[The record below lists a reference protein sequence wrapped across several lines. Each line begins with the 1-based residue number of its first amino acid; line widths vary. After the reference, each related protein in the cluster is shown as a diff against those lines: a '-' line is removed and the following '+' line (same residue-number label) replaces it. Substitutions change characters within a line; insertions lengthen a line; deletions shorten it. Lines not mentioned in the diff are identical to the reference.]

1 MRTRHGLTVLFVAA
15 AGPRIGFGHL
25 VRCGVLAGAMG
36 VPPRVALRATSSTRA
51 EARALGWHVHPTLP
65 SILGTLKPALVV
77 VDEPDAGEARRWIR
91 AARAL
96 RVPVAAIRDLGL
108 HDLDADLTIDGS
120 LAAIAGARPAD
131 LQGPQFAILHPAI
144 LALRQQAQPRLPRRV
159 VIALGGGAHVRQRGP
174 DLAACIRDCAP
185 DVEVRLAPG
194 FRTSDRPPLP
204 PGCDWLT
211 AHGLREELAA
221 ATVAVVAG
229 GVTLYEACAL
239 GTPLVTLAVA
249 GPQRITTS
257 AGAAAGAVIDA
268 SDTDLRA
275 AVRRA
280 ASLVSVLLETAD
292 VRAALGSTAAR
303 IVDGLGTARVI
314 AHLRA
319 LLLTHP
325 RGRESHAA

>member
-1 MRTRHGLTVLFVAA
+1 MTVLFVAA

-36 VPPRVALRATSSTRA
+36 VPPRVALRASSSTRR
-51 EARALGWHVHPTLP
+51 EARALGWRVHPTLP
-65 SILGTLKPALVV
+65 SILRTLRPALVV
-77 VDEPDAGEARRWIR
+77 VDEPDARQARRWIR
-91 AARAL
+91 AARAA

-108 HDLDADLTIDGS
+108 HELDADLTIDGS
-120 LAAIAGARPAD
+120 LAATAGARGAD
-131 LQGPQFAILHPAI
+131 LQGPQFAILNPAI
-144 LALRQQAQPRLPRRV
+144 LPLRQQAPARLTRRV
-159 VIALGGGAHVRQRGP
+159 VIALGGGVHVRQIGP
-174 DLAACIRDCAP
+174 ELAAAIRARVP
-185 DVEVRLAPG
+185 DVDVRIAPG
-194 FRTSDRPPLP
+194 FRSAGRPPLP
-204 PGCDWLT
+204 EGCAWLP

-239 GTPLVTLAVA
+239 GTPLVTLAVVDA
-249 GPQRITTS
+249 QRTTTS
-257 AGAAAGAVIDA
+257 AAAAAGAAIDA
-268 SDTDLRA
+268 SDTDLSA

-280 ASLVSVLLETAD
+280 ASLTAVLLETPD

-303 IVDGLGTARVI
+303 IADGQGTARVI

-325 RGRESHAA
+325 GGRERHAA

>member
-1 MRTRHGLTVLFVAA
+1 MRTAHGMTVLFVAA

-36 VPPRVALRATSSTRA
+36 MRPRVSLRATSTTRR

-65 SILGTLKPALVV
+65 SILGTLMPALVV
-77 VDEPDAGEARRWIR
+77 VDEPDARQARRWIR

-96 RVPVAAIRDLGL
+96 HVPVAAIRDLGL
-108 HDLDADLTIDGS
+108 HALDADLTIDGS
-120 LAAIAGARPAD
+120 LAAMGAHDAD
-131 LQGPQFAILHPAI
+131 LQGPQFAILNPAI
-144 LALRQQAQPRLPRRV
+144 LSLRQQAQPRLPRRV
-159 VIALGGGAHVRQRGP
+159 VIALGGGAHVRQLGP
-174 DLAACIRDCAP
+174 ELAARIRACAP

-194 FRTSDRPPLP
+194 FRTANPPPLP
-204 PGCDWLT
+204 PGCAWLPP
-211 AHGLREELAA
+211 HGLREELAA
-221 ATVAVVAG
+221 ATLAVVAG

-249 GPQRITTS
+249 DAQRITTS
-257 AGAAAGAVIDA
+257 AAAAAGAVIDA
-268 SDTDLRA
+268 SDADPRT

-280 ASLVSVLLETAD
+280 ASLATVLLGTGD

-303 IVDGLGTARVI
+303 IVDGHGTARAI

-325 RGRESHAA
+325 GGRERHAA